1 MLVNWHM
8 DLEILHAVRAKGTK
22 ACLLGG
28 RAVALLCQRAGAVI
42 PDQLKRESEDV
53 DLFILR
59 RDRKAVTQTL
69 KEVGCTPETEFNVL
83 NGNARLMFFRG
94 QTKIDIFIDTFQMC
108 HTLYLAGRMAEADL
122 TLSPA
127 DLLLTKLQVVQ
138 INTKDLTDMAAL
150 LLALPLHTGDRLGID
165 SPYLAR
171 CLAKDWGLWKTS
183 TLNLSKLRRLAGD
196 LLPRTGGWNER
207 LAKALDQL
215 ERHIESAPKSISW
228 RARAV
233 IGERVPWYESPEEPD
248 IRAPSLC
255 GGTAP
260 R

>member
-1 MLVNWHM
+1 MTRVGVSRHM
-8 DLEILHAVRAKGTK
+8 DLEILHAVRAKGAK

-28 RAVALLCQRAGAVI
+28 RAVALLCERVGATI

-53 DLFILR
+53 DLFVLR

-69 KEVGCTPETEFNVL
+69 KEIGCTPETEFNVL
-83 NGNARLMFFRG
+83 NGNVRLMFFRG

-108 HTLYLAGRMAEADL
+108 HTLDLAGRMAQADL
-122 TLSPA
+122 TVSPA

-138 INTKDLTDMAAL
+138 INAKDLTDMAAL
-150 LLALPLHTGDRLGID
+150 LLALPLQPADRLGID

-183 TLNLSKLRRLAGD
+183 TLNLSKLRQSAGD

-207 LAKALDQL
+207 LAETLDQL
-215 ERHIESAPKSISW
+215 EGHIESVPKSIAW

-233 IGERVPWYESPEEPD
+233 IGERVAWYQNPEEPD
-248 IRAPSLC
+248 IRAPSQ
-255 GGTAP
+255 
-260 R
+260 

>member
-1 MLVNWHM
+1 M
-8 DLEILHAVRAKGTK
+8 DLEILHAVRAKGIK

-28 RAVALLCQRAGAVI
+28 RAVALLCERGGSII
-42 PDQLKRESEDV
+42 PDQLKRVSEDV

-69 KEVGCTPETEFNVL
+69 REIGCTPETEFNVL
-83 NGNARLMFFRG
+83 NGNVRLIFFRE

-108 HTLYLAGRMAEADL
+108 HTLHLAGRMAEADL

-127 DLLLTKLQVVQ
+127 DLLLTKLQVVE
-138 INTKDLTDMAAL
+138 INTKDLIDIAAL
-150 LLALPLHTGDRLGID
+150 LLALPIHPGDRLGID
-165 SPYLAR
+165 GSYLAR
-171 CLAKDWGLWKTS
+171 CLARDWGLWKTS
-183 TLNLSKLRRLAGD
+183 TLNLSKLRQLAAG
-196 LLPRTGGWNER
+196 LLPGTGGWKER
-207 LAKALDQL
+207 LAKALDKL
-215 ERHIESAPKSISW
+215 EEHIEGAPKSIAW

-248 IRAPSLC
+248 MRASSPS
-255 GGTAP
+255 GGIAP

>member
-1 MLVNWHM
+1 M

-28 RAVALLCQRAGAVI
+28 RAVALLCESAGAII
-42 PDQLKRESEDV
+42 PDQLKRKSEDV

-69 KEVGCTPETEFNVL
+69 REIGCTPETEFNVL
-83 NGNARLMFFRG
+83 NGNVRLMFFSG

-108 HTLYLAGRMAEADL
+108 HTLHLAGRMAQADL

-127 DLLLTKLQVVQ
+127 DLLLTKLQVAE
-138 INTKDLTDMAAL
+138 INGKDLTDIAAL
-150 LLALPLHTGDRLGID
+150 LLALPLDSGSRLGID
-165 SPYLAR
+165 GPYLAR

-183 TLNLSKLRRLAGD
+183 TLNLSKLRQSAPE
-196 LLPRTGGWNER
+196 LLPRTDGWDER
-207 LAKALDQL
+207 LAKALDRL
-215 ERHIESAPKSISW
+215 EEDIESAPKSIAW

-233 IGERVPWYESPEEPD
+233 VGERVPWYERPEEPD
-248 IRAPSLC
+248 IHAPSMR
-255 GGTAP
+255 GGSAP
-260 R
+260 P